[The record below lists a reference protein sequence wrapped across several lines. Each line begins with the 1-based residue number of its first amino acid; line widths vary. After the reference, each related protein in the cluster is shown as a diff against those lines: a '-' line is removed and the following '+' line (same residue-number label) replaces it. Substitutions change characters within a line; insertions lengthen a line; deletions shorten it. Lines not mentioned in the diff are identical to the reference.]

1 MSNIKIS
8 GLVKKYGSNK
18 VLDNIAL
25 EFEEGKIYGL
35 LGRNGAGKTTLLNCI
50 TNRVFYNSGE
60 IIVDGESTIE
70 NDVALSKIYL
80 SGQKNFTKTL
90 IWIMQRS

>member
-50 TNRVFYNSGE
+50 TNRGNNCRRRKHYRKWCGTF
-60 IIVDGESTIE
+60 
-70 NDVALSKIYL
+70 
-80 SGQKNFTKTL
+80 
-90 IWIMQRS
+90 

>member
-50 TNRVFYNSGE
+50 TNRIFYNSGE

-70 NDVALSKIYL
+70 NDVALSKIYFMTERNL
-80 SGQKNFTKTL
+80 LPTE
-90 IWIMQRS
+90 